1 MKRST
6 RVLTIL
12 TTLVWSIATAYG
24 QPALGGADGATAK
37 EKPSKLSGILG
48 SLDWGAS
55 SADTLAFVRGD
66 IDKRYEQQLAK
77 ADPIQ
82 IDTILK
88 SKAKEFNAVKSSLVR
103 FDGQRTGYETSFVQ
117 TEVLPRNNESLLKI
131 DDLAA
136 QRYFFF
142 RDDGLWKIVV
152 VYNSSRADSFAGF
165 IAQIRKKYEKP
176 SKVEWGRVDGRKA
189 MASARW
195 EDHKTRIVA
204 EDMSGFYSAFV
215 MRFIE
220 VGNGTTWQDRRAHLR
235 KEQTDESD
243 SRADGLLADITGGDG
258 DDDEDTDVVD
268 ELTGVEH
275 SVDVTFD
282 LDENDVQLR
291 REKAKST
298 GRTKKAKKKRKPKK
312 SSIDRRAAPK
322 KTDTYIIY

>member
-1 MKRST
+1 MMRST
-6 RVLTIL
+6 RLFTIL
-12 TTLVWSIATAYG
+12 SFLLAWVTVAHG
-24 QPALGGADGATAK
+24 QPTSPDGKAPAV
-37 EKPSKLSGILG
+37 EKPSKLSSILG
-48 SLDWGAS
+48 KLNWGAS
-55 SADTLAFVRGD
+55 GADTLGYIRDD
-66 IDKRYEQQLAK
+66 IDNRYQSQLAK

-88 SKAKEFNAVKSSLVR
+88 RKNKEFNVVKESAVR

-165 IAQIRKKYEKP
+165 VSQIRKKYGKP
-176 SKVEWGRVDGRKA
+176 KKVGWERIDGRKE
-189 MASARW
+189 MTSARW

-220 VGNGTTWQDRRAHLR
+220 VGNGTAWQERRAHLR

-243 SRADGLLADITGGDG
+243 ARADGLLADITGGDG
-258 DDDEDTDVVD
+258 EDDIDTDVVD

-275 SVDVTFD
+275 SVDTTISD
-282 LDENDVQLR
+282 DQDEVQLR
-291 REKAKST
+291 REKATKA
-298 GRTKKAKKKRKPKK
+298 RQAKKAKTVRKAKK
-312 SSIDRRAAPK
+312 SSIDRRQAPK